1 MSNNIENH
9 VSSLWELENISI
21 SHNIIDYH
29 SYEEHTTKND
39 TEAVRL
45 HFGLQG
51 TYDVTLPQIKAS
63 FHLSGHHNNI
73 IYSKGL
79 ELKVKNHTK
88 RIETFGIN
96 FNTASF
102 IKIAQKGNDPLK
114 KFCEEIVNNRNTIL
128 SPEWQTNNFRIQSL
142 IKEILCC
149 PYHDGLKNLFLFSK
163 SIELLVLQA
172 SLYAAD
178 KQKKHL
184 ISSSDRKKLIE
195 VKEFINNRIDN
206 PPTLHQISNQINLN
220 EFKLKRGFKELFGTT
235 IFEYT
240 QNCRMELAKQLL
252 LDTDKTAKEI
262 AYEIGYSSP
271 QHFSKAFKNLFG
283 VTPKS
288 ITKTPDD
295 TIISKKL

>member
-1 MSNNIENH
+1 MSNNIENR

-29 SYEEHTTKND
+29 SFEEHTTKND

-51 TYDVTLPQIKAS
+51 VYDVAFPQMEAS

-79 ELKVKNHTK
+79 ELNVKNLTK

-114 KFCEEIVNNRNTIL
+114 KFCEDIVNNRNTIL
-128 SPEWQTNNFRIQSL
+128 SPEWQTNNFKIQSL
-142 IKEILCC
+142 IKEILTC

-172 SLYAAD
+172 SLYTTD

-184 ISSSDRKKLIE
+184 ISSIDRKKLIE
-195 VKEFINNRIDN
+195 AKEFINNRIDN
-206 PPTLHQISNQINLN
+206 PPTLHQISNQVNLN

-235 IFEYT
+235 VFEYT